1 VFVSNTF
8 PRRGQKSPLASRGSR
23 IDLSLLVHSTVKV
36 HTSAEDVDGLDD
48 VENSLLYYNQAII
61 HYHLRQ
67 YSEAISIGEKLYQF
81 LEPFGTWRGTNA
93 TRR

>member
-1 VFVSNTF
+1 MFIF
-8 PRRGQKSPLASRGSR
+8 Q
-23 IDLSLLVHSTVKV
+23 V

-61 HYHLRQ
+61 HYHMRQ

-81 LEPFGTWRGTNA
+81 LEPFGMFLCFKYEEECDL
-93 TRR
+93 